1 MKLIKKNQLTILV
14 LALMLV
20 TAGYLNYNSSVKET
34 STQIAS
40 IGDATLVSS
49 NISNSISNQVK
60 DENQNVNVSA
70 ENKSETAQSAVS
82 TTETNVVET
91 NATINKDD
99 ENEYF
104 SASKLERD
112 TMYSQM
118 LDSYQK
124 IFNNSNASEK
134 QKEAAQEEIEKI
146 NKIKNSIMISENLIK
161 TKGFDSVVI
170 FVNDDSISVVVK
182 KEELKKED
190 IAQIQSIIAREM
202 NAKIDDIHI
211 SNKWDAW
218 NIILQWK

>member
-82 TTETNVVET
+82 TTEANVVET

-170 FVNDDSISVVVK
+170 FVNDNSISVVVK

-211 SNKWDAW
+211 SNK
-218 NIILQWK
+218 